1 MWPLSLMHHTL
12 ITCWNDSVLDI
23 LGFWKSYL
31 PSCKKCFNIITQNV
45 KKKMNPNC
53 IWNGGQCFRPFRS
66 PWKWSA
72 GNPSWTSWLIHTAER
87 ESWPYWALWWDWHK
101 KECLFIWYCFT
112 KDKCQNTLSLLV
124 KVVVFHEYTN
134 IVCIWEME
142 KKYEADIITLIPV
155 SILILRLLLWLI

>member
-31 PSCKKCFNIITQNV
+31 PFPVKNV
-45 KKKMNPNC
+45 SILLPKMLKKKWIQIVSGMEGSVLDHLGVLE
-53 IWNGGQCFRPFRS
+53 NGVQTIP
-66 PWKWSA
+66 
-72 GNPSWTSWLIHTAER
+72 AELLGWYTQQR

-112 KDKCQNTLSLLV
+112 KDKCQNTLLLLV

-134 IVCIWEME
+134 IVCIWELE
-142 KKYEADIITLIPV
+142 KYEADIITLIPV